1 MQKSLYKK
9 QYYCSICKYPKGQPS
24 ALQRKNLAKD
34 PAANFVGGKQNAEV
48 PWADLSAAGP
58 KGEVGSIGSRV

>member
-1 MQKSLYKK
+1 MFLVYHYYRRGVLLIYVCKRVFIKK

-48 PWADLSAAGP
+48 P
-58 KGEVGSIGSRV
+58 